1 MATCLEYST
10 QQITACTTWGQTQRT
25 SCTSWGSVTR
35 TSCASWGI
43 FSFICVFFTTII
55 EWICLAVEV
64 ISEAVCLAWATTA
77 LVTCVLWEVVMTIA
91 GAVFDVIEAVLG
103 WLFSG
108 VAAILD
114 LIFSIPYVGRF
125 LKWLHNGLITLL
137 VTVPVTIGEGILYF
151 VGLRPQKKL
160 RVCTIIALDEAGNPV
175 APINLVVDH
184 LNDTITMFRN
194 RLNIQI
200 LNSAAGQF
208 STGLTSTG
216 PIADASWI
224 HFAEGPWPA
233 AELDG
238 ACSGA
243 TGAGFGGDLGP
254 VGSARQAKLIVPCF
268 FGEWRRVTGFGAPV
282 VVIVQRSIGGG
293 LFAGCALGPLTDY
306 VTLAATFTPTPPAA
320 DANNDDVSDVIA
332 LLPGAPTFTPPPSP
346 NNLLAHELGHKC
358 NLWHIFGN
366 PANLMSPASSTSD
379 GLDDWQIMLVRGSR
393 HVSFL

>member
-10 QQITACTTWGQTQRT
+10 QQITACTTWGQTQRS
-25 SCTSWGSVTR
+25 SCTQWGSVTR

-43 FSFICVFFTTII
+43 FSFVCVVVTTFI
-55 EWICLAVEV
+55 EWVCLAVV
-64 ISEAVCLAWATTA
+64 IISAAACLVWATTT

-108 VAAILD
+108 VAALLD

-125 LKWLHNGLITLL
+125 LKWLHNGLITLF
-137 VTVPVTIGEGILYF
+137 VTVPVTVAEGVLYF
-151 VGLRPQKKL
+151 VGVRPQKKL
-160 RVCTIIALDEAGNPV
+160 RICTIIARDEAGNPV
-175 APINLVVDH
+175 APINLVVNH
-184 LNDTITMFRN
+184 INDTITIFRN

-208 STGLTSTG
+208 STGFTSTG
-216 PIADASWI
+216 PVADASWI
-224 HFAEGPWPA
+224 HLADGPWPT

-238 ACSGA
+238 ACARA
-243 TGAGFGGDLGP
+243 TAAGFGEDLSP
-254 VGSARQAKLIVPCF
+254 IGSARQIKMIAPCY

-282 VVIVQRSIGGG
+282 VVFVQRSIGGG
-293 LFAGCALGPLTDY
+293 FFVGCALGPLTDY
-306 VTLAATFTPTPPAA
+306 VTLAATFTPFAM
-320 DANNDDVSDVIA
+320 DANNDDVADVIA
-332 LLPGAPTFTPPPSP
+332 LSPGAPTFTPPPSP

-358 NLWHIFGN
+358 NLWHIFNN
-366 PANLMSPASSTSD
+366 PANLMSPGASSSD

-393 HVSFL
+393 HVSYL